1 MSTKS
6 PVTYYGGKASMTK
19 YLLPLIPEHR
29 LYCEPFFGGGALY
42 FAKEPSKVEVI
53 NDKNG
58 EVVNFFEQ
66 LKWHPK
72 KLKGLIG
79 ATLHSRGQ
87 YQEAEL
93 MYRHPRLFSA
103 LQRAWAFGYWSIK
116 DFLTKWERGH
126 FQKINQ

>member
-1 MSTKS
+1 MPKKS

-42 FAKEPSKVEVI
+42 FAKEPSKIEVI

-79 ATLHSRGQ
+79 ATLHSRQQ

-103 LQRAWAFGYWSIK
+103 IQRALGILDIGQSRIF
-116 DFLTKWERGH
+116 
-126 FQKINQ
+126 